1 MRAEKS
7 PETMT
12 GSSQFKQPMSRKTL
26 IVVAFLA
33 ASLVGG
39 FAMKVISD
47 RSKVD
52 NSKDKKI
59 AVTVDVAKIQE
70 VPIEI
75 RSIGNVVPY
84 SVVNVVPQVGGQL
97 TKVFFTQGDFVRK
110 GQLLFQID
118 PRPYQAAVEQARGN
132 VARDVAQVAAATAT
146 MRKNITMIGSAEA
159 VIAKDQAAEDFA
171 KREKK
176 RFDELVK
183 QGAVSHQQA
192 DQMATNALT
201 AAATLESDRKMHE
214 NAREVTQVDKAN
226 IDVLRGTLRADQA
239 VLHNAEIQLG
249 WTTIRS
255 SIDGRTGS
263 LNIHEGNVVTANS
276 VTPLVT
282 IDQVQPIYIS
292 FTLPEQHL
300 DQIRRCMANGT
311 LNVKALIGGEQAA
324 TVMEKVT
331 FLERNVNTAAGTIT
345 LRATAMNFDKKLFPG
360 QFLDV
365 IATMPPDGQT
375 VVVPE
380 SAVQPSQNGNAV
392 YVLKADNTVEFRP
405 VELKR
410 SFAGMAA
417 LGKGVAPGELVVTDG
432 HMQLTPGASVLVQSR
447 TAARGN

>member
-12 GSSQFKQPMSRKTL
+12 GSSHSQKPMPRKTL
-26 IVVAFLA
+26 IVVAFLTA
-33 ASLVGG
+33 LLVGG

-52 NSKDKKI
+52 TSKDKKI

-118 PRPYQAAVEQARGN
+118 PRPYQAAYDQARGN
-132 VARDVAQVAAATAT
+132 VARDAAQVQAAMAT
-146 MRKNITMIGSAEA
+146 MNKDIAMIGSAEA
-159 VIAKDQAAEDFA
+159 QIAKDAAAEA
-171 KREKK
+171 YARREEKRYN
-176 RFDELVK
+176 ELVK
-183 QGAVSHQQA
+183 QGAVSHEQS
-192 DQMATNALT
+192 DQMATNAVT
-201 AAATLESDRKMHE
+201 ASATADVGRKMLI
-214 NAREVTQVDKAN
+214 NAREVVNADKAN
-226 IDVLRGTLRADQA
+226 IDMLKGTLRANEA
-239 VLHNAEIQLG
+239 VARNASIQLG

-255 SIDGRTGS
+255 PLDGRTGS
-263 LNIHEGNVVTANS
+263 LNIYAGNIVTANS
-276 VTPLVT
+276 VTPLVA

-300 DQIRRCMANGT
+300 DQIRRCLANGT
-311 LNVKALIGGEQAA
+311 LQVKALIGGEQSA
-324 TVMEKVT
+324 TVMQKVT
-331 FLERNVNTAAGTIT
+331 FLEHNVNMSAGTIT
-345 LRATAMNFDKKLFPG
+345 LRATAPNLDKKLFPG

-417 LGKGVAPGELVVTDG
+417 LSKGVAPGEVVVTDG